1 MRTGRRE
8 GPAPRGVAPGWKQ
21 APLVLMR
28 NYEPL
33 SKIPWRDGWNASRF
47 SLLPETSSLIPE
59 LQNACVF
66 APTTRTCRCGSPRT
80 TRQQATAGCR
90 PAGASGRVLSVGLR
104 WSRRR
109 GEIQQAMAMHRACGG
124 EVHLLTLT
132 VPHTRFDVLETLLER
147 QGKTLKASCVTERSR
162 RYSRKWAT
170 SARFAAMRRP
180 TGARAQTTAGTRTS
194 ISSSSS
200 WSRGCCAA
208 YGLENPPLSAV
219 GCLLPKGRPWLALLP
234 AWPRPA

>member
-1 MRTGRRE
+1 MARRVERFALQSVARDILPDSRTAKCLRIR
-8 GPAPRGVAPGWKQ
+8 AHDKDVQVWK
-21 APLVLMR
+21 
-28 NYEPL
+28 
-33 SKIPWRDGWNASRF
+33 S
-47 SLLPETSSLIPE
+47 
-59 LQNACVF
+59 
-66 APTTRTCRCGSPRT
+66 RT

-104 WSRRR
+104 WSR
-109 GEIQQAMAMHRACGG
+109 GAGKIQQAMAMHRACGG

-180 TGARAQTTAGTRTS
+180 TGARHQQRLAPALPFPPVRHGQGDAAQLMDWRTRLYLR
-194 ISSSSS
+194 
-200 WSRGCCAA
+200 WDVYCQ
-208 YGLENPPLSAV
+208 
-219 GCLLPKGRPWLALLP
+219 KGRPWLALLP